1 MKTEIVITGN
11 FQREAKKY
19 LKRYRSLKSE
29 LENLY
34 SQLIVNPQIGTPI
47 GNNSFKIRLS
57 VKSKNRGKSAG
68 MRIITHLE
76 VNIVLHEVSN
86 RLYLL
91 SIYDKSE
98 IDSLSDTEI
107 LRILKVNRLK

>member
-19 LKRYRSLKSE
+19 LKKYRSLKSE

-34 SQLIVNPQIGTPI
+34 NQLLENPQLGTPI
-47 GNNSFKIRLS
+47 SNNSFKIRIS
-57 VKSKNRGKSAG
+57 VKSKNKGKSAG

-76 VNIVLHEVSN
+76 IDFVLDEVSN
-86 RLYLL
+86 HLYLL
-91 SIYDKSE
+91 SIYDKSD
-98 IDSLSDTEI
+98 IDSISDKEI
-107 LRILKVNRLK
+107 IRILKELKRN

>member
-19 LKRYRSLKSE
+19 LKKYKSLKSE

-34 SQLIVNPQIGTPI
+34 DQLLKNPQLGTPI
-47 GNNSFKIRLS
+47 SNNSFKIRIS
-57 VKSKNRGKSAG
+57 VKSKNKGKSAG

-76 VNIVLHEVSN
+76 IDLVLDEVSN
-86 RLYLL
+86 HLYLL

-98 IDSLSDTEI
+98 IDSISDKEI
-107 LRILKVNRLK
+107 NRILKELKRN

>member
-1 MKTEIVITGN
+1 MKTEIVISNN
-11 FQREAKKY
+11 FHREAKKY
-19 LKRYRSLKSE
+19 LKKYRSLKSE

-34 SQLIVNPQIGTPI
+34 QQLLENPQTGTPI
-47 GNNSFKIRLS
+47 GNNSFKIRIG

-68 MRIITHLE
+68 LRVITHLE
-76 VNIVLHEVSN
+76 INIIFDDVSN

-98 IDSLSDTEI
+98 FDSINDFELI
-107 LRILKVNRLK
+107 RILKDIKRN

>member
-19 LKRYRSLKSE
+19 LKKYKSLKSE

-34 SQLIVNPQIGTPI
+34 DQLLENPQLGTPI
-47 GNNSFKIRLS
+47 SNNSFKIRIS
-57 VKSKNRGKSAG
+57 VKSKNKGKSAG

-76 VNIVLHEVSN
+76 IDLVLDEVSN
-86 RLYLL
+86 HLYLL

-98 IDSLSDTEI
+98 IDSISDKEI
-107 LRILKVNRLK
+107 NRILKELKRN

>member
-19 LKRYRSLKSE
+19 LKKYRSLKSE

-34 SQLIVNPQIGTPI
+34 NQLLENPQLGTPI
-47 GNNSFKIRLS
+47 SNNSFKIRIS
-57 VKSKNRGKSAG
+57 VKSKNKGKSAG

-76 VNIVLHEVSN
+76 IDLVLNEVSN
-86 RLYLL
+86 HLYLL
-91 SIYDKSE
+91 SIYDKSD
-98 IDSLSDTEI
+98 IDSISDKEI
-107 LRILKVNRLK
+107 TRILKELKRN

>member
-19 LKRYRSLKSE
+19 LKKYRSLKSE

-34 SQLIVNPQIGTPI
+34 NQLLENPQLGTPI
-47 GNNSFKIRLS
+47 SNNSFKIRIS
-57 VKSKNRGKSAG
+57 VKSKNKGKSAG

-76 VNIVLHEVSN
+76 IDLVLDEVSN
-86 RLYLL
+86 HLYLL
-91 SIYDKSE
+91 SIYDKSV
-98 IDSLSDTEI
+98 IDSISDKEI
-107 LRILKVNRLK
+107 TKILKELKRY

>member
-19 LKRYRSLKSE
+19 LKKYRSLKSE

-34 SQLIVNPQIGTPI
+34 NQLLENPQLGTPI
-47 GNNSFKIRLS
+47 SNNSFKIRIS
-57 VKSKNRGKSAG
+57 VKSKNKGKSAG

-76 VNIVLHEVSN
+76 IDLVLDEVSN
-86 RLYLL
+86 HLYLL
-91 SIYDKSE
+91 SIYNKSD
-98 IDSLSDTEI
+98 IDSISDKEI
-107 LRILKVNRLK
+107 TKILKELKRY

>member
-19 LKRYRSLKSE
+19 LKKYKSLKSE

-34 SQLIVNPQIGTPI
+34 DQLLENPQLGTPI
-47 GNNSFKIRLS
+47 SNNSFKIRIS
-57 VKSKNRGKSAG
+57 VKSKNKGKSAG

-76 VNIVLHEVSN
+76 IDLVLDEVSN
-86 RLYLL
+86 HLYLL
-91 SIYDKSE
+91 SIYDKSD
-98 IDSLSDTEI
+98 IDSISDKEI
-107 LRILKVNRLK
+107 NRILKELKRN